1 MMKRMNLKKNAVC
14 ILGAMMMLAMPS
26 CQTLE
31 DEPTAP
37 VYEEVDWATVKHQD
51 KSMVEKMTV
60 FDSDSWGQLLPRHN
74 YQFGDLK
81 SNQRVI
87 LYFNL
92 VEGVDDDAIFQM
104 IEVGNVVH
112 VLTKDV
118 EQLTDENDK
127 EFGNDP
133 VSILQ
138 GDIWLGGGH
147 LNVIFQQNRPAQKKH
162 RVSLVAR
169 DFNPD
174 QEGYLNLEFRYNDYD
189 DTTNRYQYGVVSY
202 SLHGLNID
210 EQTKGIRL
218 KLNSAVNGQRVVEL
232 KFGEEGPSS
241 SDHMRELK
249 FSKILVK

>member
-1 MMKRMNLKKNAVC
+1 MMKRMNLKKNA
-14 ILGAMMMLAMPS
+14 IYFLGAMTMLVMAS

-31 DEPTAP
+31 DEPSAP
-37 VYEEVDWATVKHQD
+37 VYKEVDWATVKHQ
-51 KSMVEKMTV
+51 KQNAVEIITV
-60 FDSDSWGQLLPRHN
+60 FDSDSWGHLFPRHN
-74 YQFGDLK
+74 YRFGDLE

-87 LYFNL
+87 LYFNP
-92 VEGVDDDAIFQM
+92 VEKTDDDAIFQM
-104 IEVGNVVH
+104 VEVGSVVH

-147 LNVIFQQNRPAQKKH
+147 LNVIFQQNRPAEVKH

-202 SLHGLNID
+202 SLHGLNTD
-210 EQTKGIRL
+210 AQTKGIRL
-218 KLNSAVNGQRVVEL
+218 KLNSAVNGPRVVEL
-232 KFGEEGPSS
+232 KFGEEENS
-241 SDHMRELK
+241 SDHLRELK
-249 FSKILVK
+249 ISKNLVE

>member
-1 MMKRMNLKKNAVC
+1 
-14 ILGAMMMLAMPS
+14 MMLVMPS

-31 DEPTAP
+31 DEPSAP

-74 YQFGDLK
+74 YQFGDLEP
-81 SNQRVI
+81 NQRVI

-92 VEGVDDDAIFQM
+92 EKEAYDNSITHV

-138 GDIWLGGGH
+138 GDIWVGGGH
-147 LNVIFQQNRPAQKKH
+147 LNVIFQQNRPA
-162 RVSLVAR
+162 
-169 DFNPD
+169 
-174 QEGYLNLEFRYNDYD
+174 
-189 DTTNRYQYGVVSY
+189 
-202 SLHGLNID
+202 
-210 EQTKGIRL
+210 
-218 KLNSAVNGQRVVEL
+218 
-232 KFGEEGPSS
+232 
-241 SDHMRELK
+241 
-249 FSKILVK
+249 